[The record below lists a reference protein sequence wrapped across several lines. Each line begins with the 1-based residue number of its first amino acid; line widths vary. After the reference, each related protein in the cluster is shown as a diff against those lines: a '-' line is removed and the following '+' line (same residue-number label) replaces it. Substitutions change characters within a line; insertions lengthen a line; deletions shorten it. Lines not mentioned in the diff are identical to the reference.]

1 MNPLDAHD
9 IVATLGTL
17 GVLAVLFIETGLLI
31 GLVLPGDSLLFVAGV
46 AASGT
51 AEKVFGQQ
59 LSYIHLIAFAPIAAI
74 AGSQCGHWLGHR
86 YGKAFFERPDSRIFN
101 QERVRQTQRWL
112 DRYGFGRALVLS
124 HFIPIVRTLINP
136 LCGIIGISAKRFFI
150 WNVIGSYIWTIG
162 LISGGYLLGERLKG
176 SVDKYLL
183 PIVGLII
190 FLSFLPILIEFVR
203 ARKNKK

>member
-51 AEKVFGQQ
+51 AEKVLGQQ

-74 AGSQCGHWLGHR
+74 ASLWQSL
-86 YGKAFFERPDSRIFN
+86 F
-101 QERVRQTQRWL
+101 
-112 DRYGFGRALVLS
+112 
-124 HFIPIVRTLINP
+124 
-136 LCGIIGISAKRFFI
+136 
-150 WNVIGSYIWTIG
+150 
-162 LISGGYLLGERLKG
+162 
-176 SVDKYLL
+176 
-183 PIVGLII
+183 
-190 FLSFLPILIEFVR
+190 
-203 ARKNKK
+203 